1 MYGLYLLDQILR
13 RSNREINQFAGMPA
27 VTGDW
32 QVDVPENRLLHAQRN
47 YDVEELAARVA
58 HNTHLFNVQQQQVYD
73 AAMDTINHNRGQ
85 LLFIQSAGGC
95 GKTFVCN
102 TIAAAVRAQGKIA
115 LCVASS
121 GIAALLLEGGR
132 TAHSTF
138 RIPICLD
145 EASTC
150 SIRRGSETHQV
161 LEQTAVII
169 WDEVPMQHKHAVD
182 AVDRTLRDLLR
193 KPTLP
198 FAGITVIFGGDF
210 RQTLPVIPRGT
221 RQQIISA
228 SLRRSSLWPHIKV
241 HRLEQNMRLEQ
252 TAENVAHADWL
263 LEIGGGRT
271 VDDREQIT
279 IPEQMICADNSIDN
293 IINFTYPDIEVGGH
307 DDQYYLDRTLLS
319 CTNDDVDNNNA
330 MILARFPGVEK
341 VLLSA
346 DTVESE
352 EADFQPYP
360 TEYLNSLK
368 AGGLPLAKL
377 ALKVGCPVM
386 LLRNLDPLI
395 GLCNGTRLIVMEIGE
410 RVLKCRIISGDRK
423 FAGNIVF
430 IPRISLTPSAENL
443 LIPLRRHQF
452 PVRLAF
458 CMTINKSQGQSVK
471 RVGLDLRSPVFSH
484 GQLYV
489 ALSRCTSANRIK
501 VLLNEQNVDRK
512 TANIVYREILSGIA

>member
-1 MYGLYLLDQILR
+1 
-13 RSNREINQFAGMPA
+13 
-27 VTGDW
+27 
-32 QVDVPENRLLHAQRN
+32 
-47 YDVEELAARVA
+47 
-58 HNTHLFNVQQQQVYD
+58 
-73 AAMDTINHNRGQ
+73 
-85 LLFIQSAGGC
+85 
-95 GKTFVCN
+95 
-102 TIAAAVRAQGKIA
+102 
-115 LCVASS
+115 
-121 GIAALLLEGGR
+121 
-132 TAHSTF
+132 
-138 RIPICLD
+138 
-145 EASTC
+145 
-150 SIRRGSETHQV
+150 
-161 LEQTAVII
+161 
-169 WDEVPMQHKHAVD
+169 
-182 AVDRTLRDLLR
+182 
-193 KPTLP
+193 
-198 FAGITVIFGGDF
+198 
-210 RQTLPVIPRGT
+210 
-221 RQQIISA
+221 
-228 SLRRSSLWPHIKV
+228 
-241 HRLEQNMRLEQ
+241 MRLEQ

-346 DTVESE
+346 DSVESE

-360 TEYLNSLK
+360 IEYLNSLK

-386 LLRNLDPLI
+386 LLRNLDPSI

-443 LIPLRRHQF
+443 PIPLRRHQF

-471 RVGLDLRSPVFSH
+471 GVGLDLRSPVFSH

-489 ALSRCTSANRIK
+489 ALSRCTSANRMK
-501 VLLNEQNVDRK
+501 VLLNEQNVDRR